1 MRQRKQDASM
11 SLDLCDHYGEL
22 FTWMA
27 ALYFKNAEVQ
37 PLLQLLLSFF
47 TDLALLT
54 E

>member
-1 MRQRKQDASM
+1 M

-22 FTWMA
+22 FTWMV